1 VGALEIAALDDLILG
16 RGVKR
21 GRHELAPDVHP
32 LFLERLQALGFAPMT
47 VSEIDIPVGTRVP
60 AWLVRPPV
68 ADFGTV
74 FWEVFTE
81 RAKRK
86 LFGSQV
92 RLKSGPHAGDWEIQ
106 IYPTHAENVW
116 ANPSLAET
124 YDASR
129 PIGIW

>member
-1 VGALEIAALDDLILG
+1 MAIDPAALDDLILG

-21 GRHELAPDVHP
+21 GRHELPRDAVDLFRARLAANGFRP
-32 LFLERLQALGFAPMT
+32 LGI
-47 VSEIDIPVGTRVP
+47 SEIGIAVGERVP
-60 AWLVRPPV
+60 AWLLQGNV

-86 LFGSQV
+86 LFGSEV
-92 RLKSGPHAGDWEIQ
+92 RNRKGDWEIQ
-106 IYPTHAENVW
+106 LYPTSKEKVW
-116 ANPSLAET
+116 ANPDLVES

-129 PIGIW
+129 PIGIY